1 MQALLTT
8 AAALLDADSQNSGT
22 LRAIMGHVEAA
33 NCMYS
38 HYWEDPGEEKRLL
51 AVNELAR
58 KWLLGPC
65 T

>member
-33 NCMYS
+33 NLS
-38 HYWEDPGEEKRLL
+38 
-51 AVNELAR
+51 
-58 KWLLGPC
+58 WLGVQVESEGLIL
-65 T
+65 